1 VAIGPWRRH
10 TRHLAYEND
19 WITVWHDVVTR
30 PDGGAGIYGL
40 VHFANLADMLLKYAD
55 VEPFTAVRDYL
66 AAWPQNR
73 GAER

>member
-1 VAIGPWRRH
+1 MSDGPRSDNQSVTIGPWRRH

-40 VHFANLADMLLKYAD
+40 VHFANVDSLRA
-55 VEPFTAVRDYL
+55 
-66 AAWPQNR
+66 
-73 GAER
+73 